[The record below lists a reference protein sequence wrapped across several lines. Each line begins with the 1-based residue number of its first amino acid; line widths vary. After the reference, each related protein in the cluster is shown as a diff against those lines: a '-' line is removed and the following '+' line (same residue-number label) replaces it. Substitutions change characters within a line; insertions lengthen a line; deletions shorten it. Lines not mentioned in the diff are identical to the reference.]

1 MIVLDNKQTMNF
13 HVGLKTGEAPLSI
26 LSLQKDRGQT
36 QKDKKA
42 HAVRAEGQDDAGA

>member
-1 MIVLDNKQTMNF
+1 MIVLDNKQIMNVY
-13 HVGLKTGEAPLSI
+13 VGLKTGEAPPSALR
-26 LSLQKDRGQT
+26 LQKDCGQA